1 MIKNVNIISFPYV
14 CVKKWLHYKCMINTE
29 NNTCIHYKKYTN
41 TYSMLFTII
50 FSSSGQDNPHSQ
62 HIYSIQLLMWNLF
75 FGNFYKWACSFTY
88 MSLFKDFK
96 KYEIFGTEQTIT
108 TSSHWYASNIK
119 LFSKLKK
126 GLYLYKQNSI
136 SGMFV
141 FTNLLS
147 SNIKQKITK
156 HLQGR

>member
-1 MIKNVNIISFPYV
+1 
-14 CVKKWLHYKCMINTE
+14 MINTE
-29 NNTCIHYKKYTN
+29 NITCIHYKKYTN

-62 HIYSIQLLMWNLF
+62 QIYSIQLLTWNLF
-75 FGNFYKWACSFTY
+75 FGKFYKWACSFTY
-88 MSLFKDFK
+88 MSLFKDLK
-96 KYEIFGTEQTIT
+96 KYEIFGTKQTIT
-108 TSSHWYASNIK
+108 TSLHWYASDNYQIVFK
-119 LFSKLKK
+119 SQNFKFQKK

-147 SNIKQKITK
+147 LNIKQKMTK
-156 HLQGR
+156 HLQKRFRKHKNTCNNLGHA

>member
-1 MIKNVNIISFPYV
+1 
-14 CVKKWLHYKCMINTE
+14 MINTE
-29 NNTCIHYKKYTN
+29 NITCIHYKKYTN

-50 FSSSGQDNPHSQ
+50 FSSYGQDNPHSQ
-62 HIYSIQLLMWNLF
+62 QIYSIQLLTWNLF

-88 MSLFKDFK
+88 MSLFKDLK
-96 KYEIFGTEQTIT
+96 KYEIFGTKQTIT
-108 TSSHWYASNIK
+108 TSSHWYASDNYQIVFK
-119 LFSKLKK
+119 SQNFKFQKK

-147 SNIKQKITK
+147 SNIKQKMTK
-156 HLQGR
+156 HLQKRQESIRILVYNLGHA